1 MSTNKDHSPNEIIK
15 LLLSPEPQN
24 VMEGLDMFLQRGTLA
39 EIPFLLIALEKWID
53 TPLEYAV
60 SAVLFSI
67 KRLPALE
74 YIIQGM
80 KNTSNP
86 RVKTILLQSIW
97 ENEYDPTPHLEY
109 IVEEVITGTLDFIS
123 EAICLFSAL
132 PTPIN
137 EQALKNCLRTLK
149 NAKFTGDK
157 QKLVDALMSTI
168 EEKLV
173 RHYIKQATHET

>member
-1 MSTNKDHSPNEIIK
+1 MSQKDQNHVEIIK
-15 LLLSPEPQN
+15 LLLSSEPQN
-24 VMEGLDMFLQRGTLA
+24 VMEGLDMFLQKGTQA

-60 SAVLFSI
+60 SAVLFSMKSI
-67 KRLPALE
+67 PAIE

-86 RVKTILLQSIW
+86 KVKTILLQSIW
-97 ENEYDPTPHLEY
+97 ENEYDPTPHLDY
-109 IVEEVITGTLDFIS
+109 IIEEVITGNMDFIS

-137 EQALKNCLRTLK
+137 EQVLKNCLQTLK
-149 NAKFTGDK
+149 NAKFTEDK
-157 QKLVDALMSTI
+157 QKLIDVLMSTI

-173 RHYIKQATHET
+173 RNSIKKASNEA